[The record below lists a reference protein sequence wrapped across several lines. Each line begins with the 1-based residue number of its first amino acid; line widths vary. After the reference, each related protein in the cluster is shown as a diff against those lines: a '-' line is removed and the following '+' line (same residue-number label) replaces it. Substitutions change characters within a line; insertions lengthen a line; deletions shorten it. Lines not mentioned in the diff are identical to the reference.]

1 MTAISSF
8 VLFDTPERVLLY
20 PFTYTRSIAEI
31 RLGILTIKERWELLL
46 KNKIQ
51 VLSAEYIQSGDN
63 IIASAKTTFINA
75 TIFPDENILKKII
88 GLQPGELLQGKN
100 IIIAFCTERND
111 IHTLNDIRN
120 FQTAN
125 IIDYNGDFFS
135 IQYPW
140 QLAEYNA
147 KAIEF
152 DFLLLTKGRIS
163 NPVSSTNRL
172 IAAEQIFI
180 EEGAIAEHCI
190 INASGGPVY
199 IGHNAVLMEGSMIRG
214 PFAVGEGAVLK
225 MGSTIYGATTIGP
238 YCIAGGEIKNSI
250 MMGYSNKAHFGYL
263 GDAVIG
269 EWCNLGAGTSNS
281 NVKNNALDISIEI
294 PGHGTVNAG
303 LKCGLMMGDYSRS
316 AIHTSFN
323 TATFA
328 GAACNIFGE
337 GLTPK
342 NIPNFSWGFTGRY
355 DFDKAMTHIQN
366 WKKLKNQTITTRE
379 SGILEHLYKQLL

>member
-1 MTAISSF
+1 MAATGSF
-8 VLFDTPERVLLY
+8 VLFDTPERESLF
-20 PFTYTRSIAEI
+20 PFTYTRAIAEI
-31 RLGILTIKERWELLL
+31 RIGILTIKERWELLL
-46 KNKIQ
+46 NETVQ
-51 VLSAEYIQSGDN
+51 VLTEKYLQGDYAAN
-63 IIASAKTTFINA
+63 IPGRTIFINA
-75 TIFPDENILKKII
+75 TVFPDEQIVKRITELKE
-88 GLQPGELLQGKN
+88 GEALKYKN
-100 IIIAFCTERND
+100 TVIAFSTDQNTIHSIQDIGSFYPDNTIEQHADIFSIHHPWNLVQYND
-111 IHTLNDIRN
+111 KAIG
-120 FQTAN
+120 F
-125 IIDYNGDFFS
+125 DFF
-135 IQYPW
+135 
-140 QLAEYNA
+140 
-147 KAIEF
+147 
-152 DFLLLTKGRIS
+152 LLTKGRKS
-163 NPVSSTNRL
+163 NPVSNTNRL
-172 IAAEQIFI
+172 TAAEQIFI
-180 EEGAIAEHCI
+180 EEGATVEHCI

-214 PFAVGEGAVLK
+214 PFAVGEEAVLK
-225 MGSTIYGATTIGP
+225 MGATIYGATTIGP

-281 NVKNNALDISIEI
+281 NVKNNASDISIEI

-337 GLTPK
+337 GFPPK
-342 NIPNFSWGFTGRY
+342 KIPNFSWGYSGRY
-355 DFDKAMTHIQN
+355 DFDKAITHIQN

-379 SGILEHLYKQLL
+379 SGMLEHLYKQL

>member
-8 VLFDTPERVLLY
+8 VLFDTPARDLLH
-20 PFTYTRSIAEI
+20 PFTYTRAIAEI
-31 RLGILTIKERWELLL
+31 RIGILTIKERWELLL
-46 KNKIQ
+46 NEKVQ
-51 VLSAEYIQSGDN
+51 VLTEKYLQDDYTAN
-63 IIASAKTTFINA
+63 IRGRTIFINA
-75 TIFPDENILKKII
+75 AVFPDENMLKKIL
-88 GLQPGELLQGKN
+88 GLQSREMLQCNN
-100 IIIAFCTERND
+100 IIIAFCTDRND
-111 IHTLNDIRN
+111 IHTIKDIRN
-120 FQTAN
+120 FHPAN
-125 IIDYNGDFFS
+125 TIDYNEGIFS
-135 IQYPW
+135 MQYPW
-140 QLAEYNA
+140 QLTEYNA
-147 KAIEF
+147 KAIGY
-152 DFLLLTKGRIS
+152 DFQLLTKGRIS

-180 EEGAIAEHCI
+180 EEGATVEHCI

-214 PFAVGEGAVLK
+214 PFAVGEEAVLK
-225 MGSTIYGATTIGP
+225 MGATIYGATTIGP

-281 NVKNNALDISIEI
+281 NVKNNASDISIEI

-337 GLTPK
+337 GFPPK
-342 NIPNFSWGFTGRY
+342 KIPNFSWGYSGRY
-355 DFDKAMTHIQN
+355 DFDKAITHIQN

-379 SGILEHLYKQLL
+379 SGMLEHLYKQL